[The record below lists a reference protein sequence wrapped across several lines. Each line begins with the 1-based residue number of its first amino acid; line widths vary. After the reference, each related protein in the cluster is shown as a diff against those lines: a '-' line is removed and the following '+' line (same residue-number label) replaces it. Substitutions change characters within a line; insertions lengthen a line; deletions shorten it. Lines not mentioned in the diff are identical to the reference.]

1 MSNEAINWAFAQ
13 QLKSSQKFLLVA
25 MANIAD
31 SRWACWPSYKYLSDA
46 TGQDIKTI
54 ASNLRK
60 LREFGYI
67 TDTNQRKGPTGR
79 VVVYQLNTPDFGGIK
94 DENNEVS
101 SDANTPKNGAIPP
114 VVIPPNL
121 EVLEPV
127 IPPNFPTNPPEIGGI
142 AEKLIPPN
150 FPGNTPKF
158 PVKYPQISHV
168 IPPNLGDGYQ
178 KKPNRHLKEPKVDD
192 IAACMDLLQDV
203 QPDVLKDWQALRKQK
218 KARISRTA
226 VQQICRE
233 AEKAGLT
240 LNEALTLCCARGWAG
255 FDASWASVKTFRK
268 TTPSVLGKTGQA
280 TAANVLR
287 WLEKVEQ
294 KEVNDAGN

>member
-13 QLKSSQKFLLVA
+13 RLKSSQKFLLVA

-31 SRWACWPSYKYLSDA
+31 SRGACWPSYKYLSEA

-54 ASNLRK
+54 EANLRK

-67 TDTNQRKGPTGR
+67 LDTNQRKGPTGR
-79 VVVYQLNTPDFGGIK
+79 VVVYQLNTPENGGIK

-101 SDANTPKNGAIPP
+101 SDANTPKNGAITP

-178 KKPNRHLKEPKVDD
+178 KKPNRTLREPKVDD

-255 FDASWASVKTFRK
+255 FDASWASVKTVSK

-280 TAANVLR
+280 TAANALR

-294 KEVNDAGN
+294 QEANNAGH